1 MNVMDMFLQNISLI
15 AVEKIDEI
23 AKEKNVSSQGFLKV
37 NLKRRGLLRKIK
49 DYDKGRKEKS
59 QNGSTRFFARNIGA
73 HSTEKGMQHKK
84 WNVKKSKSLEAKESS
99 LFILGT

>member
-1 MNVMDMFLQNISLI
+1 MDMFLQNISLI

-59 QNGSTRFFARNIGA
+59 QNGSTKFFARNSGA
-73 HSTEKGMQHKK
+73 Q
-84 WNVKKSKSLEAKESS
+84 
-99 LFILGT
+99 F